1 MCVDCREREGGT
13 LETIAVLGLF
23 TDDIENGVDELSAL
37 SVVSLSPVVAGA
49 GLTEDEVVGA
59 EDLAVGAG
67 ADGVHGARLEIHED
81 GAGDEAAAASLV
93 VVDVDALELEVGVAM
108 VAAGGV
114 DPVLGADHLPELGS
128 DLVAALA
135 ALDVKNL
142 AHFGLICEERDLVL
156 VNELSCTMKQG
167 ILGHVTSDN
176 SR

>member
-1 MCVDCREREGGT
+1 MEA
-13 LETIAVLGLF
+13 IAVLGLF
-23 TDDIENGVDELSAL
+23 TDDIEDGVDELSAL
-37 SVVSLSPVVAGA
+37 SVVTFGPVVAGA
-49 GLTEDEVVGA
+49 GLAEDKVIGA

-67 ADGVHGARLEIHED
+67 ADGVHGAGLEIHED

-114 DPVLGADHLPELGS
+114 DAVLGAHHLPELGP

-142 AHFGLICEERDLVL
+142 AHFELIWWERKEDFVWGRRR
-156 VNELSCTMKQG
+156 VRCG
-167 ILGHVTSDN
+167 WGR
-176 SR
+176 SRE